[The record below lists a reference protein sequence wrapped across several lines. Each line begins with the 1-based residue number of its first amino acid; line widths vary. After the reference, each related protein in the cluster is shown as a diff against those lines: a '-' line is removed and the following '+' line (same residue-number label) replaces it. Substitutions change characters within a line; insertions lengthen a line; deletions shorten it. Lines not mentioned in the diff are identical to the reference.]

1 MEQDRERPQSP
12 RAPRETGQAHDELQ
26 GRGESGRAS
35 WRRRQHQARPGDVRG
50 WNKRAEPLQT
60 EETAQEKAAATPEI
74 ARGLQMCHVTRDGP
88 RLPAPMYRP
97 SRPRSLPLP
106 ASKAPQ
112 AALASFLPDP
122 EHPLALYGTHP
133 SGVPGVLPDPR
144 TFLPVKLGHH
154 FFSPRLRGQIPG
166 VRFLAGQQ
174 PAARNS
180 RKSEDKKGDQV
191 SSFLGTASN
200 TREASVIGIQKTWNV
215 CMWAQFQASGLSAGL
230 GNPGPVLCNRCLSRP
245 EPWPPPTAAQFNGRH
260 IPAASPAVSAA
271 RTALAEAQEGTA
283 PRPGT
288 TTEGGGDGPRPR
300 GLIGCV
306 SSGKLL
312 ALSESQRFLP
322 LSNGDEE

>member
-1 MEQDRERPQSP
+1 MP
-12 RAPRETGQAHDELQ
+12 
-26 GRGESGRAS
+26 
-35 WRRRQHQARPGDVRG
+35 
-50 WNKRAEPLQT
+50 
-60 EETAQEKAAATPEI
+60 
-74 ARGLQMCHVTRDGP
+74 
-88 RLPAPMYRP
+88 
-97 SRPRSLPLP
+97 
-106 ASKAPQ
+106 
-112 AALASFLPDP
+112 
-122 EHPLALYGTHP
+122 P

-166 VRFLAGQQ
+166 VRFLADRQ

-191 SSFLGTASN
+191 SSFLGPTSN

-215 CMWAQFQASGLSAGL
+215 CMRAQFQASGLSAGL

-271 RTALAEAQEGTA
+271 RTALVEAQEGAA
-283 PRPGT
+283 PRPGST
-288 TTEGGGDGPRPR
+288 TDGGGDGPRPR

-322 LSNGDEE
+322 LSNGDEERRRGPLPRAEHTVGLQGTSTPFQAPHPYRQPAGLSFLTPRVLGPRRNTWGRC